1 MSRAIDT
8 RALPEGQ
15 LLIEIPETQR
25 KQPRQARSIAMVE
38 ALKQA
43 AVQILEDEGRDA
55 LSLSRLSEYSGVS
68 VSSIYEYFPTLDSLI
83 SSIFDEYRKRQHA
96 ELLEDIRRLPDS
108 SMLYDGL
115 LLMLRTFLRLR
126 RKQWLIDRVFSAKY
140 LHYSELQRMDL
151 VKPDS
156 LPQAE
161 LTSALMQ
168 RFSTEL
174 AEQDAEKAMFLAYH
188 ALPALTRA
196 VALERPLYLE
206 QDDTAQMIARMLH
219 ALLCKPNTM
228 P

>member
-1 MSRAIDT
+1 MSRTVDMH
-8 RALPEGQ
+8 ALPEGR

-83 SSIFDEYRKRQHA
+83 SSIFDDYRKHQHA
-96 ELLEDIRRLPDS
+96 KLLEDIGNLPATS
-108 SMLYDGL
+108 TLYDGL

-140 LHYSELQRMDL
+140 LHYSELQRMDI

-156 LPQAE
+156 LPQSE

-174 AEQDAEKAMFLAYH
+174 AVQDAEKALFIAYH
-188 ALPALTRA
+188 AIPALTRV
-196 VALERPLYLE
+196 VALERPEYLE

-219 ALLCKPNTM
+219 ALLCKPNTL

>member
-1 MSRAIDT
+1 MSRTVET
-8 RALPEGQ
+8 RDLPQGQ

-83 SSIFDEYRKRQHA
+83 SSIFDDYRDRLHA
-96 ELLEDIRRLPDS
+96 ELLDNIGNLPTTS
-108 SMLYDGL
+108 TLYDGL
-115 LLMLRTFLRLR
+115 LLMMRTFLRLR
-126 RKQWLIDRVFSAKY
+126 RKQWLIDRVFCAKY
-140 LHYSELQRMDL
+140 LHYSELQRMDI
-151 VKPDS
+151 VKPDN

-168 RFSTEL
+168 RFSSEL
-174 AEQDAEKAMFLAYH
+174 AVQDTEKALFIVYHGISALA
-188 ALPALTRA
+188 RV
-196 VALERPLYLE
+196 VALERPEYLE

-219 ALLCKPNTM
+219 ALLSKPHIM